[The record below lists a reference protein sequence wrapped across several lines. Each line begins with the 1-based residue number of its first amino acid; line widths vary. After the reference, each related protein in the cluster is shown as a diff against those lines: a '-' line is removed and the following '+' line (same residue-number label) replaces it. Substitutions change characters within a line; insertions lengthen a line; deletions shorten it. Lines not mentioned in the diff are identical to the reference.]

1 MKQIIFIPI
10 LSAAAALSLLA
21 FVSSCAKVSIDK
33 PDQAEQYIDF
43 STSVE
48 TKAPVESS
56 AGMDEFAVWAYR
68 SDDALSLPE
77 EEMHGIHV
85 YPSSNGNWV
94 YDNIRMWTDGI
105 WHFEAMYPDPNTL
118 GQALI
123 GVDFYIP
130 KSEGQ
135 AEMDGV
141 SISYFDG
148 TKADV
153 DLMLAKADRTYSSTA
168 PDARAVSLKF
178 EHLLSRVGIA
188 VKTTTEDLTLTSLT
202 FKGMGVIGAY
212 NTNESGEDKWMLLNS
227 VPELESVIS
236 TGTFKASLDGSPL
249 LSDGT
254 AVDVLSD
261 LLLIPQ
267 TPGTGAGGQQPMTV
281 DVTYT
286 VGSGGA
292 ETKTLTIPADP
303 VWDPGSR
310 YRYTLTLGTADVT
323 LNIDV
328 AEWDEENYSV
338 RW

>member
-1 MKQIIFIPI
+1 MRAFSHIPVW
-10 LSAAAALSLLA
+10 LSAAALLSMTY
-21 FVSSCAKVSIDK
+21 SCSKTEVTGQ
-33 PDQAEQYIDF
+33 QAGIAF
-43 STSVE
+43 STAVE
-48 TKAPVESS
+48 TKAPVENSDE
-56 AGMDEFAVWAYR
+56 MDAFAVWAYR
-68 SDDALSLPE
+68 SDDNATYPE
-77 EEMHGIHV
+77 EEMNGIHV
-85 YPSSNGNWV
+85 YRSGSVWA
-94 YDNIRMWTDGI
+94 YDNVQMWIDGI
-105 WHFEAMYPDPNTL
+105 WHFEAMYPDPQTL
-118 GQALI
+118 GTNMI
-123 GVDFYIP
+123 GVQFNIP
-130 KSEGQ
+130 KNEDQ
-135 AEMDGV
+135 VEWDGV

-148 TKADV
+148 TDADV
-153 DLMLAKADRTYSSTA
+153 DLMIAKQDRTYDSNS
-168 PDARAVSLKF
+168 PDASAVSLPFK
-178 EHLLSRVGIA
+178 HLLSRVGIA

-323 LNIDV
+323 LDIDV
-328 AEWDEENYSV
+328 VKWTTQDYTVEW
-338 RW
+338 

>member
-1 MKQIIFIPI
+1 MIAKQ
-10 LSAAAALSLLA
+10 
-21 FVSSCAKVSIDK
+21 
-33 PDQAEQYIDF
+33 
-43 STSVE
+43 
-48 TKAPVESS
+48 
-56 AGMDEFAVWAYR
+56 
-68 SDDALSLPE
+68 
-77 EEMHGIHV
+77 
-85 YPSSNGNWV
+85 
-94 YDNIRMWTDGI
+94 
-105 WHFEAMYPDPNTL
+105 
-118 GQALI
+118 
-123 GVDFYIP
+123 
-130 KSEGQ
+130 
-135 AEMDGV
+135 
-141 SISYFDG
+141 
-148 TKADV
+148 
-153 DLMLAKADRTYSSTA
+153 DRTYDSNS
-168 PDARAVSLKF
+168 PDASAVSLPFK
-178 EHLLSRVGIA
+178 HLLSRVGIA

-323 LNIDV
+323 LDIDV
-328 AEWDEENYSV
+328 VKWTTQDYTVEW
-338 RW
+338 